1 MHQCWEV
8 FVPQK
13 MKFRPLWLVSR
24 NKHDNLY
31 LYRNI
36 CSQATRTSRTGTWS
50 WFWVWSGVWSPTT
63 SSALATSRPRS
74 SCSLG
79 SRWTY
84 PYTFILR
91 EYGNDGDNAGRWWR
105 WWCGWVDLSWTRHLP
120 PRSIL
125 IGWPWQGTSSSS
137 PSLSSSERWDAT
149 DRARGEENIHFQ
161 PGFNTWRT
169 FLVKKIEHS
178 FPFGRFVFMVACY
191 EGYEGFCAV
200 LCSCWRNCS
209 PWAAVDI
216 FCTTPWI
223 PIIHTSDHL
232 HALVWRSLAFAMLV
246 HRAPWRFPG
255 YLWDVESTRRY
266 QDKQANIISQIC
278 AMFSTPPLTF
288 CALSPI
294 THRQA

>member
-1 MHQCWEV
+1 MVVW
-8 FVPQK
+8 
-13 MKFRPLWLVSR
+13 VSR
-24 NKHDNLY
+24 LEGN
-31 LYRNI
+31 
-36 CSQATRTSRTGTWS
+36 QAS
-50 WFWVWSGVWSPTT
+50 SPTLNPHR
-63 SSALATSRPRS
+63 LAMTRDILLLTLFVFIWEMRCNRQS
-74 SCSLG
+74 
-79 SRWTY
+79 SRWREH
-84 PYTFILR
+84 TF
-91 EYGNDGDNAGRWWR
+91 
-105 WWCGWVDLSWTRHLP
+105 STRL
-120 PRSIL
+120 
-125 IGWPWQGTSSSS
+125 Q
-137 PSLSSSERWDAT
+137 E
-149 DRARGEENIHFQ
+149 
-161 PGFNTWRT
+161 FNTWRT

-232 HALVWRSLAFAMLV
+232 HALFWRSLAFAMLV